1 MLDIAKC
8 KDLDDWL
15 TGSGVLA
22 ETAESKET
30 ANFGVKNKQNSL
42 VQPKAQLND
51 DVDDI
56 DSEKDEQEWMFRT
69 FDKSKVNQVHE
80 SQKQLNSFNDQIVG
94 QGTAY
99 SKFQDF
105 MRELNLK

>member
-30 ANFGVKNKQNSL
+30 ANFGVKNK
-42 VQPKAQLND
+42 
-51 DVDDI
+51 
-56 DSEKDEQEWMFRT
+56 
-69 FDKSKVNQVHE
+69 
-80 SQKQLNSFNDQIVG
+80 
-94 QGTAY
+94 
-99 SKFQDF
+99 
-105 MRELNLK
+105 